1 MTRTLAE
8 TIPSLSL
15 RIPVTD
21 FSDTIVVATI
31 LAPLGR
37 GVVIDRRGADER
49 TGDDLRR
56 RQVLMRADCEWWYR
70 CKVYCFESERAM
82 GRRGWD
88 GEVASVRE

>member
-21 FSDTIVVATI
+21 FSDTIMAATI
-31 LAPLGR
+31 PAPLGR
-37 GVVIDRRGADER
+37 GVVVDRRGADER
-49 TGDDLRR
+49 T
-56 RQVLMRADCEWWYR
+56 
-70 CKVYCFESERAM
+70 ERAM
-82 GRRGWD
+82 GRRGWG